1 MDLTVIVLTFNEEK
15 NLPDCLTSLRD
26 LQAPVFVVDSGST
39 DSTLAI
45 AEQFGARKVSHP
57 FETHA
62 RQWRWAIDSL
72 PIQTRWVL
80 GLDADQRLTPEL
92 ASSLIR
98 FISSEQS
105 ASGAYLCRRQVFR
118 GKWIRH
124 GGYYPKYLLKLFKRD
139 AVIIDDAEM
148 VDHHFNVRGSVSTL
162 EGDLIEANRNE
173 DQIRTWI
180 AKHNQYALLQAR
192 EEILAGTSGNGFRS
206 APPGSPDEKTA
217 RMKRLWRRMPLFF
230 RPFAYF
236 GYRYFIRLGFLDGK
250 QGFIFH
256 FLQAFWYRLLVDI
269 NIEEMRASG
278 EAKR

>member
-1 MDLTVIVLTFNEEK
+1 MDLTVIVLTYNEEK
-15 NLPDCLTSLRD
+15 NLPDCLASLKD
-26 LQAPVFVVDSGST
+26 LGAPVFVVDSGST
-39 DSTLAI
+39 DRTLAI
-45 AEQFGARKVSHP
+45 AREFGAQQLSHP

-72 PIQTRWVL
+72 PTATQWIL

-92 ASSLIR
+92 TASLTH
-98 FISSEQS
+98 FLSSGQP

-118 GKWIRH
+118 GTWIRH
-124 GGYYPKYLLKLFKRD
+124 GGYYPKYLLKLFRRD
-139 AVIIDDAEM
+139 AVIIDDADM
-148 VDHHFNVRGSVSTL
+148 VDHHFNVRGTVAKL

-180 AKHNQYALLQAR
+180 AKHNQYAILQAR
-192 EEILAGTSGNGFRS
+192 EEILAMSRGNGS
-206 APPGSPDEKTA
+206 HPVPAGSPDETTA
-217 RMKRLWRRMPLFF
+217 KMKRYWRRMPLYI

-236 GYRYFIRLGFLDGK
+236 GYRYFLRLGFLDGK

-269 NIEEMRASG
+269 NIEEMTTAG